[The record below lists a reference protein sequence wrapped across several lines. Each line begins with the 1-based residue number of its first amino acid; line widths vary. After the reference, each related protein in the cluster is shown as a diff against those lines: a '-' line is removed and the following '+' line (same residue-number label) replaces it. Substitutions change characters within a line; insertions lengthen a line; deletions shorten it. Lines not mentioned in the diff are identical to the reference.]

1 VAGGLTV
8 NAPARVPAVSED
20 TYPVE
25 WTGRQAAVTLPE
37 HVDVSNTDEIREE
50 LLSVINRG
58 ATALIVDMTAT
69 VSCDHAGAEAVERAY
84 RRAIV
89 SGTQL
94 RLVLTAPI
102 VRRVL
107 GVNGLDRLIPMYPSL
122 EAAVAAGGPDA
133 AVPVAPKPG
142 GPHTAQLRNSD
153 AAVPGE
159 EQA

>member
-1 VAGGLTV
+1 M
-8 NAPARVPAVSED
+8 
-20 TYPVE
+20 
-25 WTGRQAAVTLPE
+25 TLPE
-37 HVDVSNTDEIREE
+37 HVNVSNAGQIREE

-58 ATALIVDMTAT
+58 AAVLIVDMTAT
-69 VSCDHAGAEAVERAY
+69 VSCDHAGAEAVARAY

-94 RLVLTAPI
+94 RLVVTAHI

-107 GVNGLDRLIPMYPSL
+107 GVNGLDRLILMYPSL

-133 AVPVAPKPG
+133 EVPMMPKPG
-142 GPHTAQLRNSD
+142 SPLPVQLRKPD
-153 AAVPGE
+153 AAVPKK